1 MWDYRMIVKSGDFD
15 TVILLDACRYDYYR
29 RFRNAEPIRAAATQT
44 LPAIR
49 RMFPHKYPET
59 IYVSGNPFINGRHV
73 VFDHY
78 DALDHF
84 ARVDDVWEHGWEN
97 VDGVHTV
104 PPWNVL
110 DTAIKYQKR
119 GYATVLHFIQPHGP
133 YIGKIKLKTNDFMWS
148 RNVAMRTDSHITN
161 PIDAPQEHTIDIK
174 RLQDAYSH
182 NLRLVLKYA
191 IKGVN
196 GKTCITSDHGEL
208 LGENG
213 LFHHGTLQQAL
224 DHPKL
229 WEIPLETFT

>member
-1 MWDYRMIVKSGDFD
+1 MIFQRRDFD

-29 RFRNAEPIRAAATQT
+29 RFRHADPIRAAATQT

-49 RMFPHKYPET
+49 RMFPHKYPDT

-84 ARVDDVWEHGWEN
+84 AYVDDVWDHGWET
-97 VDGVHTV
+97 VDGVDTV
-104 PPWNVL
+104 PPWNVF
-110 DTAIKYQKR
+110 DAAIKYQRR

-133 YIGKIKLKTNDFMWS
+133 YIGKIKLLTHDFVWS
-148 RNVAMRTDSHITN
+148 RNAALRTDRRPIN
-161 PIDAPQEHTIDIK
+161 PVTAQPNPTIDIN
-174 RLQDAYSH
+174 RLHAAYYH
-182 NLRLVLKYA
+182 NLQLVLKYA
-191 IKGVN
+191 VKAIN

-208 LGENG
+208 LGEDG

-229 WEIPLETFT
+229 WEVPLETFT